1 MTKGDAAG
9 ALGGLLAFALFWA
22 WFLTMLYARDGT
34 KLRKFI
40 NAVSEIF
47 IAAMALGIVVF
58 VIYCIYVLIA

>member
-9 ALGGLLAFALFWA
+9 ALAGLLALALFVA

-47 IAAMALGIVVF
+47 VAAMALGLVGFIV
-58 VIYCIYVLIA
+58 YCIYVLIA